1 MTYEI
6 LIAKLLKE
14 AETHQNVALA
24 AMDSNPIWTS
34 RNAAALVLSSLA
46 IAIMEAKSAS
56 TS

>member
-14 AETHQNVALA
+14 AETHRNVALA